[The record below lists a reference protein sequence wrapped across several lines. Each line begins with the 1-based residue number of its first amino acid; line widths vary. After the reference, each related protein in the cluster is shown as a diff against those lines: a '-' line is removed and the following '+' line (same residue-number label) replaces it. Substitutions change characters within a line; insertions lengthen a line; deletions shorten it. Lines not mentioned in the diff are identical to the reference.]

1 MVATDFFFSPRV
13 FSQAGVSSTCKD
25 EEIACEN
32 DYHKR
37 DRRPHVKMAIFA
49 GLKVQAGV
57 NGHHLEKY
65 ILTVCKNMFYSI
77 AILPVEN

>member
-1 MVATDFFFSPRV
+1 V
-13 FSQAGVSSTCKD
+13 GVSSTCKD

-49 GLKVQAGV
+49 GLEVQAG
-57 NGHHLEKY
+57 GQWPPPEKIY
-65 ILTVCKNMFYSI
+65 FDRM
-77 AILPVEN
+77 